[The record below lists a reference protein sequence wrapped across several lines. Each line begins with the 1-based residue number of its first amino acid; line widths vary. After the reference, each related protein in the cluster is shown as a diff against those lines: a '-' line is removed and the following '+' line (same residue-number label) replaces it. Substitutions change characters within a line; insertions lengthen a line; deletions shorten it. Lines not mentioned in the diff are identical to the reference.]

1 MKKKLPYVA
10 PVLICLGTLSGC
22 ATTSALTPCEKAI
35 LAKAAAEKVL
45 SYVCPLSAPV
55 ESEGVY

>member
-1 MKKKLPYVA
+1 MKKL
-10 PVLICLGTLSGC
+10 LILSAAISLSGC

-45 SYVCPLSAPV
+45 SYVCPLSAPPAV
-55 ESEGVY
+55 EGVY

>member
-1 MKKKLPYVA
+1 MKKL
-10 PVLICLGTLSGC
+10 LILCAAISLSGC

>member
-1 MKKKLPYVA
+1 MKKL
-10 PVLICLGTLSGC
+10 LILASAVVLSGC

-55 ESEGVY
+55 EGEGVY